1 MVKKTLTVLILF
13 GVLLSVAACGRPSG
27 EIHEVQMHI
36 PGNTPVVLQP
46 VNNQHAFCSGRITS
60 YNVCYTKLLRLKTT
74 PDHYVIGGT

>member
-46 VNNQHAFCSGRITS
+46 VNN
-60 YNVCYTKLLRLKTT
+60 
-74 PDHYVIGGT
+74 